1 VNCEGFERWLDA
13 GAIETPS
20 DGARAHLA
28 SCERCAAL
36 WRAEVA
42 MEAALSGR
50 ALRAPADFTER
61 VMSRVAEPVV
71 LWTPALPWWAQAAME
86 PATVLALTIAG
97 LVVAVWE
104 PLRGAVAVAEVV
116 VARGVASLP
125 DLVIP
130 LSSTTVTGLEIAA
143 LSLLTLAALPL
154 FGLTSRLWTASR

>member
-1 VNCEGFERWLDA
+1 VNCEGFERWLDTFA
-13 GAIETPS
+13 FEAPS
-20 DGARAHLA
+20 DEARAHLA

-42 MEAALSGR
+42 MEAALGGR

-97 LVVAVWE
+97 LVVAAWE

-116 VARGVASLP
+116 VAHGVASLP
-125 DLVIP
+125 ALVTP
-130 LSSTTVTGLEIAA
+130 LSSATVTGLEIAA

-154 FGLTSRLWTASR
+154 FGLTSRLWASR